1 MIQILGQDGVTAQL
15 SISALFRIE
24 RVHFLIEFVTLVVYL
39 LQLFICSLGVVGL
52 LIDSREF
59 FLDSSEVLA
68 HMEHSQVVSDEC
80 EPFFI
85 LLILLLDDV
94 IAYRFKSIVLDVE
107 QVIGGV
113 LETLLNGLIKEFNH
127 VREQFNDL
135 ADNRGEW
142 SI

>member
-1 MIQILGQDGVTAQL
+1 MIQILSQDWVTLEL
-15 SISALFRIE
+15 SVAALFGVECID
-24 RVHFLIEFVTLVVYL
+24 FLVELVALVVNL
-39 LQLFICSLGVVGL
+39 LQLFVGGFRVVGL
-52 LIDSREF
+52 LVDGREF
-59 FLDSSEVLA
+59 FLDSGEVLA
-68 HMEHSQVVSDEC
+68 HMENSQVVGYEG
-80 EPFFI
+80 EP
-85 LLILLLDDV
+85 LLVLFVLLFDDV